1 MLIAHTVNRS
11 SGNEEMVVS
20 FGDTNYK
27 FTSYRKCYWNHKRL
41 SRISA
46 WRWNKRESISVS
58 FVYKTVR
65 INPKFIKVVNDET
78 ILKILYHY
86 RGYLESCG
94 LRNFNRL
101 DDVILNQ
108 EFYKKWNLS

>member
-20 FGDTNYK
+20 FGDSNYK
-27 FTSYRKCYWNHKRL
+27 FTSYWKCCWNHKRL
-41 SRISA
+41 SRISS

-65 INPKFIKVVNDET
+65 INPELVKVVNDET

-86 RGYLESCG
+86 RGYLEGCG

-101 DDVILNQ
+101 DDVILN
-108 EFYKKWNLS
+108 

>member
-20 FGDTNYK
+20 FGDSNYK
-27 FTSYRKCYWNHKRL
+27 FTSYHKHLWNHKRL
-41 SRISA
+41 SRVSA

-65 INPKFIKVVNDET
+65 INPKFTKVVDEET

-86 RGYLESCG
+86 QSYLESCG
-94 LRNFNRL
+94 MRNFNNL
-101 DDVILNQ
+101 GDVV
-108 EFYKKWNLS
+108 LSV

>member
-1 MLIAHTVNRS
+1 MIVAHTVNRS

-27 FTSYRKCYWNHKRL
+27 FTSYHKRPWNHKRL
-41 SRISA
+41 SRVSA
-46 WRWNKRESISVS
+46 WRWNRRESISVS

-65 INPKFIKVVNDET
+65 INPKYTKKVNEET

-86 RGYLESCG
+86 RPYLENCG
-94 LRNFNRL
+94 LRNFNKL
-101 DDVILNQ
+101 GDVILD
-108 EFYKKWNLS
+108 

>member
-58 FVYKTVR
+58 LYKTVR
-65 INPKFIKVVNDET
+65 INPKFTKVVDEET

-86 RGYLESCG
+86 QTYLENCG
-94 LRNFNRL
+94 LRNFAKL
-101 DDVILNQ
+101 GDVILNQ
-108 EFYKKWNLS
+108 EFYKKWNIS

>member
-1 MLIAHTVNRS
+1 MLVAHTVNRS

-27 FTSYRKCYWNHKRL
+27 FISYRKCWNHKRL
-41 SRISA
+41 SRVSA

-65 INPKFIKVVNDET
+65 INPKFTKEVDKEV

-86 RGYLESCG
+86 RTYLEICG

-101 DDVILNQ
+101 NDVILNP
-108 EFYKKWNLS
+108 EFYKMWNLS

>member
-11 SGNEEMVVS
+11 SGNEVMVVS

-58 FVYKTVR
+58 FVYKTIKIYPEFV
-65 INPKFIKVVNDET
+65 KVVNDET

-86 RGYLESCG
+86 QTYLEECG

-101 DDVILNQ
+101 GDVV
-108 EFYKKWNLS
+108 LST

>member
-11 SGNEEMVVS
+11 SGNEEMVI
-20 FGDTNYK
+20 GIGGTNYK
-27 FTSYRKCYWNHKRL
+27 FTSYQKCWNHKRL

-58 FVYKTVR
+58 FVYKTIR
-65 INPKFIKVVNDET
+65 INPKYTKAVDKEV

-86 RGYLESCG
+86 RSYLEGCG

-101 DDVILNQ
+101 GDVV
-108 EFYKKWNLS
+108 LSV

>member
-1 MLIAHTVNRS
+1 MLIAHKVSRS

-20 FGDTNYK
+20 FGGTNYK
-27 FTSYRKCYWNHKRL
+27 FVSYRKCCWNHKRL
-41 SRISA
+41 SKVSS

-58 FVYKTVR
+58 FVYNTVR
-65 INPKFIKVVNDET
+65 INPKFTKVVNDKT

-86 RGYLESCG
+86 RGYLEGCG